1 MKKFKESRTS
11 PRQIYRTVNGLRND
25 LQHESTEEL
34 KVLVDQTLF
43 QFGLKYDGDIYRQ
56 LNTGKEYPYHVW
68 KALPTQNL
76 TQRWLIGI
84 WPGFDGH
91 DYQFRIYAA
100 DTLDQIKNNEVG
112 PLAEYEGT
120 NSIDELIS
128 DLEDAFKYFI
138 NEDFKE
144 FQKYTQ
150 KEWDQIVK
158 EGRVDENGN
167 LREESFE
174 FIYESKNL
182 KERVLDYDTYD
193 EYYDAGVEAYY
204 EGKTLSE
211 VPVTGNAWFREAWE
225 DGWKDAKACDDEEAR
240 RTEAAYE
247 EEAYWE

>member
-1 MKKFKESRTS
+1 MKCDFM
-11 PRQIYRTVNGLRND
+11 
-25 LQHESTEEL
+25 
-34 KVLVDQTLF
+34 TL
-43 QFGLKYDGDIYRQ
+43 Y
-56 LNTGKEYPYHVW
+56 
-68 KALPTQNL
+68 
-76 TQRWLIGI
+76 
-84 WPGFDGH
+84 
-91 DYQFRIYAA
+91 
-100 DTLDQIKNNEVG
+100 
-112 PLAEYEGT
+112 
-120 NSIDELIS
+120 LIS

>member
-158 EGRVDENGN
+158 E
-167 LREESFE
+167 
-174 FIYESKNL
+174 
-182 KERVLDYDTYD
+182 RVLDYDTYD
-193 EYYDAGVEAYY
+193 EYYDAGVETYY

-211 VPVTGNAWFREAWE
+211 VPITGNAWFREAWE